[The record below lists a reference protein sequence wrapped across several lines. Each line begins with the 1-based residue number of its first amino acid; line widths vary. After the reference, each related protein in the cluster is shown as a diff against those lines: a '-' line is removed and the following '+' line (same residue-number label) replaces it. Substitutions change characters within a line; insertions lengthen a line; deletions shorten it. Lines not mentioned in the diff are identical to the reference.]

1 MGLETTEAET
11 DATMTARV
19 DATIAGTETT
29 EAETDASTT
38 ATEAAEASQPT
49 TIGPARNAT
58 IPTLP
63 AARSATAA
71 KSPDPAVAASATTVV
86 DGTTEDSET
95 IVVEIDASMIGRE
108 VVTTEAVETT
118 ADPSEAR
125 STTTTGPARSV
136 TTPTSRS
143 ETPATGA
150 KPPGQVAAV
159 AVVNE
164 VEVALPTAA
173 NATTGVKVAGTE
185 TIVVTEAETDAPPT
199 AANAAEETEGSEMAD
214 VETVETVGKV
224 APRAAEAMARAE
236 GGAHNAAAP
245 PMEASEGPKASAPA
259 MPITAHHA
267 ISDHLVPLNERKTER
282 TCYHER
288 RIALPQCARSPR

>member
-1 MGLETTEAET
+1 M
-11 DATMTARV
+11 
-19 DATIAGTETT
+19 TIAVTETT
-29 EAETDASTT
+29 EVETDASTT
-38 ATEAAEASQPT
+38 DKAAGASQPT

-71 KSPDPAVAASATTVV
+71 KSPDLAVAASAATVV
-86 DGTTEDSET
+86 DGTTGDSET
-95 IVVEIDASMIGRE
+95 IVVDETIADSETTVVETDASMIGRE

-125 STTTTGPARSV
+125 STTTTGLARSV

-143 ETPATGA
+143 ETSATGA
-150 KPPGQVAAV
+150 KPPDRVAAV
-159 AVVNE
+159 AVGNE
-164 VEVALPTAA
+164 VEAALPTAA
-173 NATTGVKVAGTE
+173 NATTGGKVVGTE
-185 TIVVTEAETDAPPT
+185 TIVVTEAATDAPPT
-199 AANAAEETEGSEMAD
+199 AANVTVVTEGSEMAD
-214 VETVETVGKV
+214 DETVVTEDKD
-224 APRAAEAMARAE
+224 ARRAVEAMARAE

-245 PMEASEGPKASAPA
+245 PMEAFEGPKASAPA

-288 RIALPQCARSPR
+288 RIALPQCARSP

>member
-19 DATIAGTETT
+19 DATIAGTETI
-29 EAETDASTT
+29 EAETDATT
-38 ATEAAEASQPT
+38 TVKAAEASQPT

-108 VVTTEAVETT
+108 VVTTEAVGTT

-150 KPPGQVAAV
+150 KPPGRVAAV

-164 VEVALPTAA
+164 VEVAL
-173 NATTGVKVAGTE
+173 
-185 TIVVTEAETDAPPT
+185 PT

-224 APRAAEAMARAE
+224 APKAAEAMARAE
-236 GGAHNAAAP
+236 GGAHNAEAP

-259 MPITAHHA
+259 TPITAHHA

-288 RIALPQCARSPR
+288 RIALPQCARSP

>member
-1 MGLETTEAET
+1 MTIAVTETTEVET
-11 DATMTARV
+11 DATTTVKAAGAR
-19 DATIAGTETT
+19 
-29 EAETDASTT
+29 
-38 ATEAAEASQPT
+38 QPT

-58 IPTLP
+58 IPTSP
-63 AARSATAA
+63 AARSVTAA
-71 KSPDPAVAASATTVV
+71 KSPGLAVAASAATVV
-86 DGTTEDSET
+86 DGTTGDSET
-95 IVVEIDASMIGRE
+95 TVVAVTIADSETTVVEIDASMIGRE
-108 VVTTEAVETT
+108 VVTTEAVVTT

-150 KPPGQVAAV
+150 KPPDRVAPV
-159 AVVNE
+159 AVGIE
-164 VEVALPTAA
+164 VEAALLTAA
-173 NATTGVKVAGTE
+173 NATTDVKVAGTE
-185 TIVVTEAETDAPPT
+185 TIVVTEAETDALPT

-236 GGAHNAAAP
+236 GGAHNAEAP
-245 PMEASEGPKASAPA
+245 QMEASEGPKASAPA
-259 MPITAHHA
+259 TPITAHHA
-267 ISDHLVPLNERKTER
+267 ISEHLVPLNERKTER

-288 RIALPQCARSPR
+288 RIALPQCARSLR

>member
-1 MGLETTEAET
+1 M
-11 DATMTARV
+11 
-19 DATIAGTETT
+19 IA
-29 EAETDASTT
+29 
-38 ATEAAEASQPT
+38 
-49 TIGPARNAT
+49 
-58 IPTLP
+58 
-63 AARSATAA
+63 
-71 KSPDPAVAASATTVV
+71 
-86 DGTTEDSET
+86 
-95 IVVEIDASMIGRE
+95 RE
-108 VVTTEAVETT
+108 VVTTEAVGTT

-199 AANAAEETEGSEMAD
+199 VANAAEETEGSEMAD

-259 MPITAHHA
+259 TPITAHRA

-288 RIALPQCARSPR
+288 RIALPQCARSP

>member
-19 DATIAGTETT
+19 DATIAGTETI
-29 EAETDASTT
+29 EAENDATT
-38 ATEAAEASQPT
+38 TIKAAEASQPT

-236 GGAHNAAAP
+236 GGAHNAVAP